1 MGNHQLKTFT
11 EMETLIMS
19 IIERFVTLSIKK
31 YKQQDKI
38 NKQTIQ
44 INELTSN
51 LQLTRRQFRQAEH
64 QFTLNLTAL
73 KQEYEEQ
80 QQLLLNRS

>member
-1 MGNHQLKTFT
+1 MSLMKVLKKKSIFKTEEILMGNHQLKTFT
-11 EMETLIMS
+11 EMETLLMS

-64 QFTLNLTAL
+64 
-73 KQEYEEQ
+73 
-80 QQLLLNRS
+80 